1 MGIASR
7 EKVEKTFDRNLVID
21 VYLEE
26 IARILKLKKRGN
38 SETSNQNF

>member
-7 EKVEKTFDRNLVID
+7 RKVERTFDRNLVID

-26 IARILKLKKRGN
+26 IDRILKSKRERKFTN
-38 SETSNQNF
+38 I

>member
-7 EKVEKTFDRNLVID
+7 QKVERTFDRNLVID

-26 IARILKLKKRGN
+26 IDRILKSKKERKFTN
-38 SETSNQNF
+38 I